1 MGGCHPLITGGMASV
16 KLQLYPIAFFLV
28 NSPAFAF
35 ACVVYLQCAIGFH
48 MATNSI
54 LPNSKIEGHK
64 ILVSVVWPAAL
75 MSAVAENQLVEKA
88 RRCMDLPGFCRDTP
102 GLR

>member
-1 MGGCHPLITGGMASV
+1 MASAM
-16 KLQLYPIAFFLV
+16 LQVNPIAFFLV
-28 NSPAFAF
+28 NSPASVL

-54 LPNSKIEGHK
+54 LPNSKIEGYK
-64 ILVSVVWPAAL
+64 ILVSVVWPVTL
-75 MSAVAENQLVEKA
+75 MSAVAENQLLQKA
-88 RRCMDLPGFCRDTP
+88 QRCVDLPGFCRDAP